1 MAEKV
6 TIRELSSVDDVRA
19 AARLLDGIWGGR
31 PVLGAELLRAT
42 AMHGGLVLGAFRG
55 EALVG
60 AQMAFVGLVEKVPI
74 LHSHVTGVAPEA
86 QGEGVGFALKL
97 GQRDWCLSR
106 GIDTVTWTFDPL
118 IARNARFNLH
128 KLGAVANAFLRDF
141 YGPME
146 DAFNLGERTDR
157 LDVRWELRSPRVEAA
172 AAGRSPA
179 EADAAGATVVLDDR
193 KGRPVRQES
202 GDAPRRLIRVPFDYQ
217 ALRGTDS
224 SAATEWRDAVA
235 DALEEAMNEGFR
247 AVDFLREGA
256 YVLERR

>member
-1 MAEKV
+1 MAEEIS
-6 TIRELSSVDDVRA
+6 IRELSSVDDVRA
-19 AARLLDGIWGGR
+19 AARLLDAIWRGR
-31 PVLGAELLRAT
+31 PVLSAELLRAT

-74 LHSHVTGVAPEA
+74 LHSHVTGVASEA
-86 QGEGVGFALKL
+86 QGAGVGFALKL
-97 GQRDWCLSR
+97 GQREWCLSR

-128 KLGAVANAFLRDF
+128 KLGAVADAFLRDF

-146 DAFNLGERTDR
+146 DTFNIGERTDR
-157 LDVRWELRSPRVEAA
+157 LDIRWELRSPRVEAA
-172 AAGRSPA
+172 AGGRSPA
-179 EADAAGATVVLDDR
+179 EADAADATVVLDDR
-193 KGRPVRQES
+193 DGRPTRQGS
-202 GDAPRRLIRVPFDYQ
+202 GDTPRRLVRVPSDYQ
-217 ALRGTDS
+217 GLRETDS
-224 SAATEWRDAVA
+224 SAARAWRDAVA
-235 DALEEAMNEGFR
+235 DTLEEAMNEGFR

>member
-1 MAEKV
+1 MAEVV

-19 AARLLDGIWGGR
+19 AAKLLDGIWGGR
-31 PVLGAELLRAT
+31 PVLSAELLRAT

-55 EALVG
+55 EVLVG
-60 AQMAFVGLVEKVPI
+60 AQMAFVGLVQKVLI

-86 QGEGVGFALKL
+86 QDAGVGFALKL

-128 KLGAVANAFLRDF
+128 KLGAVADAFLRDF

-146 DAFNLGERTDR
+146 DAFNIGERTDR

-172 AAGRSPA
+172 AAGQALAEGGPA
-179 EADAAGATVVLDDR
+179 YASVVLDDR
-193 KGRPVRQES
+193 EGRPIRQES
-202 GDAPRRLIRVPFDYQ
+202 GDATRRLVKVPSDYQ
-217 ALRGTDS
+217 ALREADS
-224 SAATEWRDAVA
+224 SAAGEWRDAVA